1 MMDMNIENIELVENL
16 AVLSERMLHNNNRYL
31 RKFEVDNNVDEL

>member
-16 AVLSERMLHNNNRYL
+16 AVLSERMLHNNRYL
-31 RKFEVDNNVDEL
+31 HKFEIDNEVDEL